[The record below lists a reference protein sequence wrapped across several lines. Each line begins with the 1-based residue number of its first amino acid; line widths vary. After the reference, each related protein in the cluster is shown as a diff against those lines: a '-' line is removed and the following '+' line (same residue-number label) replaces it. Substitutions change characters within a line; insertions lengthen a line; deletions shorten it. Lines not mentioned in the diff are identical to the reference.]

1 MGVHNGGYKNI
12 LLYVRGMRACCREG
26 RNRGSASTLT
36 TPATRNDAIKDSNNS
51 RDSKDSKDSND
62 GNHNA
67 MIVRVVRI
75 LRRSHTLFR
84 DLDRFGFIEP

>member
-1 MGVHNGGYKNI
+1 MHAVG
-12 LLYVRGMRACCREG
+12 RAGIEDPP
-26 RNRGSASTLT
+26 STLT

-51 RDSKDSKDSND
+51 RDSKDSKDSDD